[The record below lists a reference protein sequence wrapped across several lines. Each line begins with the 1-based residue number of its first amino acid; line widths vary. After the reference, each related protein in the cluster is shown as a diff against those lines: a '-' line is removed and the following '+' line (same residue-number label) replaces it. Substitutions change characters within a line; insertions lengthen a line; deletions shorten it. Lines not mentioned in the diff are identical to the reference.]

1 SIIGRKAMG
10 GVMEW
15 CSKTNHE
22 ILNSKH
28 QTGAP
33 PRGWGLRRR
42 NREPTRRVGVRRT
55 NLKVSGVS
63 AQVSG
68 KINPNNEIVVI

>member
-1 SIIGRKAMG
+1 MDGARQ
-10 GVMEW
+10 
-15 CSKTNHE
+15 TYE
-22 ILNSKH
+22 IPNSKN

-33 PRGWGLRRR
+33 PRGWGLLRR

-68 KINPNNEIVVI
+68 KINPNTEIVVI